1 MRALA
6 LGILL
11 VVNLVLL
18 FWQVMVHKPEAPVSV
33 AEPDVGELRLLS
45 ELQLAEVAEAAEL
58 VSREPVAQE
67 PILPEGPDEVAE
79 QVSVRQAVPGAI
91 PVEPVQAEPE
101 SGSETGPEP
110 VAVAG
115 PLLGSEADSTQ
126 DDPEVPAAVSPGEAL
141 EAVVDAKV
149 PAATGQSVTQTPP
162 QVIEE
167 SEPVEQSVAAV
178 GQPRPD
184 RELEPATPA
193 RQCWRL
199 GPFDSA
205 AAAVRLAQA
214 LPPGVNRLSVEEAT
228 VSVPRG
234 YYVLIPPLASRAQAL
249 RLERELKEAGIEDS
263 WVFIAGPL
271 RNAVSLG
278 LFNREIN
285 AQRRLRRVQSKGF
298 EPELRVRYRDAEKT
312 VLLVEGAAD
321 DAVREALQALD
332 AENIEAV
339 GCPE

>member
-1 MRALA
+1 MMRALA

-18 FWQVMVHKPEAPVSV
+18 FWQVMVHKPEASVSV

-45 ELQLAEVAEAAEL
+45 ELQLAAVAPPPAPGALETISPGEPPGAAEQA
-58 VSREPVAQE
+58 SVAQ
-67 PILPEGPDEVAE
+67 VA
-79 QVSVRQAVPGAI
+79 PGAI
-91 PVEPVQAEPE
+91 PIEPAQTEPE
-101 SGSETGPEP
+101 SGSQTGSETGPEP

-115 PLLGSEADSTQ
+115 SLLGSEADSTQ
-126 DDPEVPAAVSPGEAL
+126 DDPEVPAAVSPGEAP

-149 PAATGQSVTQTPP
+149 PAATGQDVTQTPA

-199 GPFDSA
+199 GPFDNA
-205 AAAVRLAQA
+205 AEAVRLAQA